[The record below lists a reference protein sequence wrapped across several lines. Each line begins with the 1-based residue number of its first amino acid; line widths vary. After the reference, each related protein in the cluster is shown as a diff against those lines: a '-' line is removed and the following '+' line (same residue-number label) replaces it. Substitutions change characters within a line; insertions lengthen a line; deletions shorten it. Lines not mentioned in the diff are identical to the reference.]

1 MASPN
6 VFALPESDLNG
17 FLFSAIGTEQNG
29 LSLTVLS
36 TLARLGEDPWAQA
49 ASWASM
55 SKDAASDALA
65 ACIAQMPLSPKDL
78 QNAPAT
84 AARLVALLFRQSPA
98 PKLASKIGVAPER
111 GRFSPVFVAYLVI
124 GIGTA
129 AVLVSFLTTHG
140 PIARWWEASQ
150 TDQKN

>member
-1 MASPN
+1 MASSN

-36 TLARLGEDPWAQA
+36 ALARLGEDPWAKA

-65 ACIAQMPLSPKDL
+65 ACIAQMPLPPKDL

-84 AARLVALLFRQSPA
+84 AARLIGLLFKQNSA
-98 PKLASKIGVAPER
+98 LSMVSKIGAAPAR
-111 GRFSPVFVAYLVI
+111 VRFSPIAVVYIIIGVGTVVALGTFV
-124 GIGTA
+124 TN
-129 AVLVSFLTTHG
+129 HG
-140 PIARWWEASQ
+140 PIARWREASQ
-150 TDQKN
+150 SNQKN